1 MPAPKRKKKAEAI
14 IVQLRV
20 LELVRLRLRGAQFW
34 DVREY
39 IAEKEVEEGSPW
51 KLPPR
56 AKPMSE
62 RQIRNYVRRADT
74 IVQRS
79 GRIKGS
85 VAISQ
90 HFARREHL
98 YAEAVL
104 TGDLRTALACL
115 QDSARLKGLYPAE
128 KKEVEHKGELRINKV
143 IVNAPVHAGN
153 NGAAA
158 RGAGGVLPE

>member
-1 MPAPKRKKKAEAI
+1 MPAPKRKRKAETLT
-14 IVQLRV
+14 VQLRT

-34 DVREY
+34 DVAEY
-39 IAEKEVEEGSPW
+39 VREKEIANEPPW
-51 KLPPR
+51 
-56 AKPMSE
+56 
-62 RQIRNYVRRADT
+62 QIPAGHKSLGEDMLRVYVKRADA
-74 IVQRS
+74 IIQKS

-104 TGDLRTALACL
+104 IGDVRTALACL

-128 KKEVEHKGELRINKV
+128 KKEVEHKGELKIKRV
-143 IVNAPVHAGN
+143 IVHAAERVGS

>member
-1 MPAPKRKKKAEAI
+1 MPARRKRKAESLT
-14 IVQLRV
+14 VQLRV

-34 DVREY
+34 DVAEY
-39 IAEKEVEEGSPW
+39 VREKEVANEPPWQIPEGHKP
-51 KLPPR
+51 LGEDMLR
-56 AKPMSE
+56 IYAK
-62 RQIRNYVRRADT
+62 RADAV
-74 IVQRS
+74 IQKS

-98 YAEAVL
+98 YAEAVI

-128 KKEVEHKGELRINKV
+128 KKEVEHKGELRIKKV
-143 IVNAPVHAGN
+143 IVNAAAQHAGS
-153 NGAAA
+153 NGTAA